1 MASAEFNEKVRAA
14 YLLRKEA
21 ERNLALADE
30 LLDSLGELGSKD
42 YPAGR
47 FILKV
52 TPTRR
57 FNASEAQKN
66 LTTEEFESI
75 HERVP
80 TSAAAKRVLGDERY
94 AATQKVYGQT
104 RKIVPVEDEE

>member
-1 MASAEFNEKVRAA
+1 MASAEFIEKVRNA
-14 YLLRKEA
+14 YLLRKESD
-21 ERNLALADE
+21 RLKALADE

-57 FNASEAQKN
+57 FDPGTAKRN
-66 LTTEEFESI
+66 LTADEFESI

-80 TSAAAKRVLGDERY
+80 TSAAAKRALGDERY